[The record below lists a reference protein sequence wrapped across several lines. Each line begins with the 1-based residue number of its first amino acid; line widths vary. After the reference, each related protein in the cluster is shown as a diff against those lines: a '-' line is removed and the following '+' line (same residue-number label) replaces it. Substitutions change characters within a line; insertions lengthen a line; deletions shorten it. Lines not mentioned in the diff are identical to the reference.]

1 MGSRYFDVAIA
12 AECLSSAERVLMVNE
27 VFGAAAD
34 EALMNAGD
42 CIASLVTALW
52 EHQYATAQAP
62 DPSTWLNGRCGA

>member
-1 MGSRYFDVAIA
+1 
-12 AECLSSAERVLMVNE
+12 MVNE

-62 DPSTWLNGRCGA
+62 DPSTWLNGRGGA